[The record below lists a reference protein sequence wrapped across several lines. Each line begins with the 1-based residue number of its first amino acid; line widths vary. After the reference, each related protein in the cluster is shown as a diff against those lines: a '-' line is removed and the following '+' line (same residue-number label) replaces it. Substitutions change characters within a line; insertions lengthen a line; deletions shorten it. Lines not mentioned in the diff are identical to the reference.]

1 MCAYILAIRP
11 ELDTCESPDKYPQ
24 LFHVLLDIEVEGT
37 EKQKDLTPPWEQF
50 PTRDL
55 SPNVLFSSHQEHQQA
70 LAIAGQLYQHL
81 NTCHTTVVLFT
92 LYMTKCCVTMLQN
105 LEKNL

>member
-1 MCAYILAIRP
+1 MQTFSLSRP

-24 LFHVLLDIEVEGT
+24 LFHVLVDVEVEGT

-55 SPNVLFSSHQEHQQA
+55 SPGVLFSSQEEHQQA
-70 LAIAGQLYQHL
+70 LAIAGQLSL
-81 NTCHTTVVLFT
+81 NNT
-92 LYMTKCCVTMLQN
+92 LAML
-105 LEKNL
+105 LSMLI